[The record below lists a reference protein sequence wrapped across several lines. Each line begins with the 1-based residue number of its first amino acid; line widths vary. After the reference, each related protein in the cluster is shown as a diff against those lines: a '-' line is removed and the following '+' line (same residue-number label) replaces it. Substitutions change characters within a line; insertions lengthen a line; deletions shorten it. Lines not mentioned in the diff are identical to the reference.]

1 MQAPQDSF
9 TVSGSTIVFASTLAS
24 TDSIDFIMAL
34 GDVLDIGTPSDG
46 TVTSSKLAGALTTPS
61 TLAVS
66 GDLAVD
72 TSAFFV
78 DASTNKVGIGTVTPT
93 FNAGNGLHIKG
104 AGTDFTQ
111 TRVTA
116 GSNTGV
122 DFAQANDGKGYIY
135 NRDNADIIFGVN
147 NAETLRLVAVGSRG
161 TSDFTIRAWINFNGT
176 GTIAIRDSHN
186 VSSIVD
192 GATGDYVVNFAA
204 SMPST
209 GYATGL
215 GIGGSAVLIASGRG
229 GMSYNTTSA
238 YRIGIRDGTTEAWT
252 DTELVTAMWC
262 GG

>member
-1 MQAPQDSF
+1 MTEAPATGTNFYVMHIGGTTQSS
-9 TVSGSTIVFASTLAS
+9 TVVG
-24 TDSIDFIMAL
+24 
-34 GDVLDIGTPSDG
+34 DG
-46 TVTSSKLAGALTTPS
+46 TVTSAKLSGALTTPS
-61 TLAVS
+61 NLTVD

-72 TSAFFV
+72 TSVFV
-78 DASTNKVGIGTVTPT
+78 VDSSNNRVGVGVTSPQDHLHVLGSGGGMIRIGETTTRYTKIQGAASGSGLEADMLFYNTNSSGTPT
-93 FNAGNGLHIKG
+93 TNLQIM
-104 AGTDFTQ
+104 
-111 TRVTA
+111 
-116 GSNTGV
+116 GSGRGV
-122 DFAQANDGKGYIY
+122 
-135 NRDNADIIFGVN
+135 
-147 NAETLRLVAVGSRG
+147 
-161 TSDFTIRAWINFNGT
+161 SDFTIRAWINFNGT

-204 SMPST
+204 GMPST

-229 GMSYNTTSA
+229 GMSYNTTNA